1 MLFQPLYYSAQ
12 ANLPWAASIFDF
24 KYRNSCNFFY
34 LWSSKQ
40 GWIWIRIRIETT
52 ADPKHWFLFL
62 VNVKSRS
69 RTARYRIKSRIIR
82 IQLICCESTKTR
94 VPVLHNCYVQELGRP
109 ISAREAGSNKQSAS
123 KSCALSLVRQLYHLG
138 VVEAYTGSLKKNK
151 VLRKGNPFNLKV
163 KAVG

>member
-1 MLFQPLYYSAQ
+1 MSNP
-12 ANLPWAASIFDF
+12 D
-24 KYRNSCNFFY
+24 
-34 LWSSKQ
+34 
-40 GWIWIRIRIETT
+40 
-52 ADPKHWFLFL
+52 H
-62 VNVKSRS
+62 
-69 RTARYRIKSRIIR
+69 
-82 IQLICCESTKTR
+82 
-94 VPVLHNCYVQELGRP
+94 VPVLHGIELKVGYGYIRYGYIRYVVNRQKTGILHHCYVQELGRP